1 VTGFDQAD
9 FKLLTDLIQERFGLT
24 FNGVRLEILASRI
37 RPRLRELHL
46 ATLRDYYQYL
56 RFHPD
61 REQEFTRLP
70 AMVTNNETYF
80 FRETH
85 QFDLLVNHVIP
96 ERRPTLRARP
106 LRILSAGCS
115 SGEEPYSL
123 AIALHNAGLP
133 LAGVSWE
140 IDACDLNPERIA
152 RAQEALYGESS
163 LRACGEDARRRYFTQ
178 EGTDFRLKDKYRK
191 GVRCFHTNLLAPNG
205 TLGWAVYDVI
215 LCRNLLIYFSE
226 EAFGGLISLFARSL
240 VPGGYLFLGH
250 SESLLDRKT
259 AFVPAMLGGAVVY
272 RKLEAAA

>member
-1 VTGFDQAD
+1 VTGLDQAD
-9 FKLLTDLIQERFGLT
+9 LKLLTDLIEERFGLT
-24 FNGVRLEILASRI
+24 FNGIRQDILESRL

-46 ATLRDYYQYL
+46 TSIRDYYQYL

-61 REQEFTRLP
+61 REGEFARLP

-85 QFDLLVNHVIP
+85 QFDLLVQHVIP
-96 ERRPTLRARP
+96 ERRPALRGRP
-106 LRILSAGCS
+106 LRFLSAGCS

-123 AIALHNAGLP
+123 SIALHDAGLP

-140 IDACDLNPERIA
+140 IDACDLNPERVA
-152 RAQEALYGESS
+152 RAQEALYAETS
-163 LRACGEDARRRYFTQ
+163 LRACDADARRRYFTA
-178 EGTDFRLKDKYRK
+178 EPAGFRLKEKYRR
-191 GVRCFHTNLLAPNG
+191 GVRCFHANLLAPNG
-205 TLGWAVYDVI
+205 ALGWAVYDAI
-215 LCRNLLIYFSE
+215 LCRNLLIYFSD
-226 EAFGGLISLFARSL
+226 EAFANLIGLFARSL

-259 AFVPAMLGGAVVY
+259 AFAPSMLGGAVVY

>member
-1 VTGFDQAD
+1 VTGLDQAD
-9 FKLLTDLIQERFGLT
+9 LKLLTDLIQERFGLT
-24 FNGVRLEILASRI
+24 FNGIRQEILESRL

-46 ATLRDYYQYL
+46 TGIRDYYQYL

-61 REQEFTRLP
+61 REGEFARLP

-85 QFDLLVNHVIP
+85 QFDLLVQHVIP
-96 ERRPTLRARP
+96 ERRPALRGRP
-106 LRILSAGCS
+106 LRFLSAGCS

-123 AIALHNAGLP
+123 SIALHNAGLP

-140 IDACDLNPERIA
+140 IDACDLNPERVA
-152 RAQEALYGESS
+152 RAHEALYAETS
-163 LRACGEDARRRYFTQ
+163 LRACDADARRRYFTP
-178 EGTDFRLKDKYRK
+178 EPGGFRLKEKYRR
-191 GVRCFHTNLLAPNG
+191 GVRCFHANLLAPNG
-205 TLGWAVYDVI
+205 ALGWAVYDAI
-215 LCRNLLIYFSE
+215 LCRNLLIYVSDA
-226 EAFGGLISLFARSL
+226 AFATLIELFARCL

-259 AFVPAMLGGAVVY
+259 AFAPAMLGGAVVY